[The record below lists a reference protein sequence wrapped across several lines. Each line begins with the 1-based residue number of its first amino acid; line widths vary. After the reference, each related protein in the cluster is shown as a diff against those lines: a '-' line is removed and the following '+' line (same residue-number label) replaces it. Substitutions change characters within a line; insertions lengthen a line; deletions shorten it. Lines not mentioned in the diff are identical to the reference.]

1 MRLALLL
8 LVWAV
13 PGGAFQAPP
22 ARFALEIPGYPE
34 QTFQG
39 EIIELPAAH
48 LDQVVIHILEPL
60 ASRVSYS
67 RIFPRVNLQAAAVI
81 SQVRTSARGK
91 SVVLNL
97 RMRPDITFG
106 PGVNSL
112 EIAAMDMN
120 GRRYYRNWIIR
131 LSDEA
136 RNDWFAYEF
145 TRGAGDG
152 APPEIEIR
160 EPDGPVPLPHSGS
173 AKVRVRGLARG
184 LSPLRSLLVS
194 GQAQRLPAEAEQ
206 AEFDVEVPVSQGL
219 RSLIVEASDVAGH
232 RTRVTIPVGGDLGDL
247 PPAATADRMAI
258 VIGISRYQNESS
270 ALCAPGAQAAQAE
283 GIVQTLV
290 RTGGFSSERIFLLR
304 DREATLQQIRNAI
317 RNAAAAA
324 RPDDLLLV
332 YFGGCGL
339 QDPLQPERF
348 FLAAFDTQPG
358 ALADTAFD
366 LAELEQ
372 LLNSQVRSRNVL
384 LAFETAASPRIQ
396 DSLGG
401 ANLIGMRLLQLA
413 SAEKGRSVLV
423 SPPAAAAG
431 GQSTAA
437 SSLFAEALHEAL
449 RGRADANGD
458 RLITT
463 TELVRFVARRMRQA
477 GPASSVMSHTG
488 TPAVLVTLTAR

>member
-1 MRLALLL
+1 MPPALPLLAA
-8 LVWAV
+8 AV
-13 PGGAFQAPP
+13 LGGAFQAPP

-34 QTFQG
+34 QAFQG
-39 EIIELPAAH
+39 EIIELPAAG

-81 SQVRTSARGK
+81 SQVRSSARGK

-97 RMRPDITFG
+97 RMRPDIGFG

-112 EIAAMDMN
+112 EIAAIDAN

-131 LSDEA
+131 LRDEA
-136 RNDWFAYEF
+136 RNEWFAYEF
-145 TRGAGDG
+145 TRGAGEG

-173 AKVRVRGLARG
+173 AKVRVRGLAKG
-184 LSPLRSLLVS
+184 LSPLRSVAVG
-194 GQAQRLPAEAEQ
+194 GQAQRLAEGADQ
-206 AEFDVEVPVSQGL
+206 AEFDVEVPLAQGQ
-219 RSLIVEASDVAGH
+219 RSVVVEASDLAGH
-232 RTRVTIPVGGDLGDL
+232 RTRVTIPVGGALDGA

-258 VIGISRYQNESS
+258 VIGISRYQNASS
-270 ALCAPGAQAAQAE
+270 ALCAPGAQAAQAGAIAE
-283 GIVQTLV
+283 TLV
-290 RTGGFSSERIFLLR
+290 RAGGFPSERIFLLQ

-332 YFGGCGL
+332 YFGGCGM
-339 QDPLQPERF
+339 QDPFQPERF

-358 ALADTAFD
+358 APAETALD
-366 LAELEQ
+366 LAEFEQ
-372 LLNSQVRSRNVL
+372 LLDSQVRSRNVL
-384 LAFETAASPRIQ
+384 LAFETSASPLIQ

-423 SPPAAAAG
+423 SPPAAG
-431 GQSTAA
+431 GNHGPAA
-437 SSLFAEALHEAL
+437 SSLFAAALQEAL
-449 RGRADANGD
+449 RGKADANGD
-458 RLITT
+458 RLVTT
-463 TELVRFVARRMRQA
+463 TELVRYVAQRVRHAAEGGGPLLRR
-477 GPASSVMSHTG
+477 TG
-488 TPAVLVTLTAR
+488 AAAVVVSLRDR